1 MLPSVLNQKS
11 EIGNSIHA
19 MLNLVKARISRSAL
33 RHNLEVLKAAAN
45 GTPLCAMV
53 KANAYG
59 HGAVLVA
66 EALSGMGLAFWGVA
80 TLAEALEL
88 SKHGVREPIL
98 LLCPLERY
106 APVSDAEEA
115 IDALLEADIRPTVVS
130 AEGIRLLAQRAA
142 HRRRI
147 AHVHL
152 KVDTG
157 MGRSGCPADDA
168 VGLALSLRASP
179 FLELEGV
186 YSHFACAN
194 ERVLDFARRQQ
205 AVFQDVLA
213 KLAAR
218 GVRIPIRHLANS
230 AAIFNLPEARLD
242 MVRPGL
248 ALYGYSGKYIRG
260 SERLRPS
267 LRLEAPLIMTKWIP
281 TGETCGYGRTFTAR
295 RKTRIGLLPL
305 GYADGYD
312 RRWSNVGQ
320 VGAGN
325 RLVPVIGRVSMD
337 LTILD
342 LTDAPD
348 AVVGNPVC
356 VVSDRREDPHSVESM
371 AQRLETIP
379 HEITC
384 ALGSRV
390 ERVLTA

>member
-1 MLPSVLNQKS
+1 MP
-11 EIGNSIHA
+11 H
-19 MLNLVKARISRSAL
+19 LVKALISRAAL
-33 RHNLEVLKAAAN
+33 RHNVEVLKATAA

-98 LLCPLERY
+98 LLRPLELY
-106 APVSDAEEA
+106 EPLADAEEA
-115 IDALLEADIRPTVVS
+115 IDALLEANIRPTIAS

-142 HRRRI
+142 HRRII
-147 AHVHL
+147 ARAHL

-157 MGRSGCPADDA
+157 MGRNGCPADDA
-168 VGLALSLRASP
+168 VELALLLRASP

-194 ERVLDFARRQQ
+194 ERAAIAADFTCRQQ
-205 AVFQDVLA
+205 AVFQDVLERI
-213 KLAAR
+213 AAR

-248 ALYGYSGKYIRG
+248 ALYGYGGKYIRG

-267 LRLEAPLIMTKWIP
+267 LRLEAPVIMTKWIP

-312 RRWSNVGQ
+312 RRWSNAGQ
-320 VGAGN
+320 VSIGN
-325 RLVPVIGRVSMD
+325 RLIPVIGRVSMD

-342 LTDAPD
+342 LTDVPD
-348 AVVGNPVC
+348 AVVGSPIC

-371 AQRLETIP
+371 AERLETIP

-384 ALGSRV
+384 AFGSRV

>member
-1 MLPSVLNQKS
+1 
-11 EIGNSIHA
+11 
-19 MLNLVKARISRSAL
+19 MLNLVKARISCAAL
-33 RHNLEVLKAAAN
+33 RHNVEVLKAAAG
-45 GTPLCAMV
+45 GTSLCAIV

-59 HGAVLVA
+59 HSAVLVA
-66 EALSGMGLAFWGVA
+66 KALTGMGLAFWGV
-80 TLAEALEL
+80 TTIAEALEL
-88 SKHGVREPIL
+88 RKHGVRKPIL
-98 LLCPLERY
+98 LLRPLELY
-106 APVSDAEEA
+106 EPLGDAEESV
-115 IDALLEADIRPTVVS
+115 DTLLEADIRPTIVS

-142 HRRRI
+142 HRRTI
-147 AHVHL
+147 ARVHL

-157 MGRSGCPADDA
+157 MGRNGCPADDA
-168 VGLALSLRASP
+168 VELALSTRACP
-179 FLELEGV
+179 FLKLEGI
-186 YSHFACAN
+186 YSHFAGAD

-205 AVFQDVLA
+205 AIFQDVLD

-218 GVRIPIRHLANS
+218 GARIPIRHLANS

-248 ALYGYSGKYIRG
+248 ALYGYGGKYIRG

-267 LRLEAPLIMTKWIP
+267 LRLEAPVIMVKWIP
-281 TGETCGYGRTFTAR
+281 AGETCGYGRTFTAR

-312 RRWSNVGQ
+312 RRWSNAGQ
-320 VGAGN
+320 VSFGN
-325 RLVPVIGRVSMD
+325 RLIPVIGRVSMD

-348 AVVGNPVC
+348 AVVGSLVC
-356 VVSDRREDPHSVESM
+356 VVSDRRDDPHSVESM
-371 AQRLETIP
+371 AERLETIP

>member
-1 MLPSVLNQKS
+1 
-11 EIGNSIHA
+11 
-19 MLNLVKARISRSAL
+19 MLNLVKARISCAAL
-33 RHNLEVLKAAAN
+33 RHNVEMLKAAAA
-45 GTPLCAMV
+45 GTPLCAIV

-80 TLAEALEL
+80 TIAEALEL
-88 SKHGVREPIL
+88 RKHMVREPIL
-98 LLCPLERY
+98 LLRPFELYEPLG
-106 APVSDAEEA
+106 DAEES
-115 IDALLEADIRPTVVS
+115 IDALLEADIRMTIVS

-142 HRRRI
+142 HRRTI
-147 AHVHL
+147 ARVHL

-157 MGRSGCPADDA
+157 MGRNGCRADDA
-168 VGLALSLRASP
+168 VDLALLLRASP

-186 YSHFACAN
+186 YSHFACAD
-194 ERVLDFARRQQ
+194 ERVLNFARRQQ

-218 GVRIPIRHLANS
+218 GARIPIRHLANS
-230 AAIFNLPEARLD
+230 GAIFNLPAARLD

-248 ALYGYSGKYIRG
+248 ALYGYGGKYIRG
-260 SERLRPS
+260 SECLCPS
-267 LRLEAPLIMTKWIP
+267 LRLEAPVIMTKWIP
-281 TGETCGYGRTFTAR
+281 TGKTCGYGRTFTAR
-295 RKTRIGLLPL
+295 RKTRIGLLPI

-312 RRWSNVGQ
+312 RRWSNAGQ
-320 VGAGN
+320 VSVGN
-325 RLVPVIGRVSMD
+325 RLIPVIGRVSMD

-348 AVVGNPVC
+348 AVVGSPVC
-356 VVSDRREDPHSVESM
+356 VISNRREDPHSVESM
-371 AQRLETIP
+371 AGRLDTIP

>member
-1 MLPSVLNQKS
+1 MS
-11 EIGNSIHA
+11 
-19 MLNLVKARISRSAL
+19 NLVKARISRAAL
-33 RHNLEVLKAAAN
+33 RHNVEVLKAAAN
-45 GTPLCAMV
+45 GTPICAMV

-59 HGAVLVA
+59 HGAVIVA

-80 TLAEALEL
+80 ALEEALEL
-88 SKHGVREPIL
+88 RKHGVREPIL
-98 LLCPLERY
+98 LLRPLELY
-106 APVSDAEEA
+106 EPLGDAEAA
-115 IDALLEADIRPTVVS
+115 IGALLEADIRPTIVS
-130 AEGIRLLAQRAA
+130 AEGIRLLAKCATQRRKVA
-142 HRRRI
+142 R
-147 AHVHL
+147 VHL

-157 MGRSGCPADDA
+157 MGRSGCPANDA
-168 VGLALSLRASP
+168 VELALLLRASA
-179 FLELEGV
+179 FIELEGV

-205 AVFQDVLA
+205 SLFQKVLNA
-213 KLAAR
+213 LMAH

-230 AAIFNLPEARLD
+230 GAIFNLPEARLD

-248 ALYGYSGKYIRG
+248 ALYGYGGKYIRG

-267 LRLEAPLIMTKWIP
+267 LRLEAPVIMTKWIP
-281 TGETCGYGRTFTAR
+281 TGETCGYGCTFTAR

-312 RRWSNVGQ
+312 RRWSNLGQ
-320 VGAGN
+320 VGVGN
-325 RLVPVIGRVSMD
+325 RLIPVIGRVSMD

-348 AVVGNPVC
+348 ATVGSPVC

-371 AQRLETIP
+371 AERLDTIP

-384 ALGSRV
+384 TLGPRV

>member
-1 MLPSVLNQKS
+1 MP
-11 EIGNSIHA
+11 
-19 MLNLVKARISRSAL
+19 NLIKVRISCAAL
-33 RHNLEVLKAAAN
+33 RHNVEVLKAAAA

-66 EALSGMGLAFWGVA
+66 EALSGMGIAFWGVA
-80 TLAEALEL
+80 TIAEALEL

-98 LLCPLERY
+98 LLCPLELY
-106 APVSDAEEA
+106 EPVSDAEEA
-115 IDALLEADIRPTVVS
+115 IDALLEADIRPTIVS

-142 HRRRI
+142 HRRTI
-147 AHVHL
+147 ARVHL

-157 MGRSGCPADDA
+157 MGRNGCPADDA
-168 VGLALSLRASP
+168 VELALLLRARP

-186 YSHFACAN
+186 YSHFACAD

-205 AVFQDVLA
+205 AIFQDVLERI
-213 KLAAR
+213 AAR
-218 GVRIPIRHLANS
+218 GARIPIRHLANS
-230 AAIFNLPEARLD
+230 GAIFNLPEARLD

-248 ALYGYSGKYIRG
+248 ALYGYGGKYIRG

-267 LRLEAPLIMTKWIP
+267 LRLEAPVIMTKWIP
-281 TGETCGYGRTFTAR
+281 TGEACGYGRTFTAR

-312 RRWSNVGQ
+312 RRWSNTGQ
-320 VGAGN
+320 VSFGN
-325 RLVPVIGRVSMD
+325 RLIPVIGRVSMD

-348 AVVGNPVC
+348 AVVGSLVC
-356 VVSDRREDPHSVESM
+356 VVSDRRDDPHSVESM
-371 AQRLETIP
+371 AGRLKTIP

>member
-1 MLPSVLNQKS
+1 MP
-11 EIGNSIHA
+11 
-19 MLNLVKARISRSAL
+19 NLVKAHISCAAL
-33 RHNLEVLKAAAN
+33 RHNVEVLKAAAG
-45 GTPLCAMV
+45 GTSLCAIV

-88 SKHGVREPIL
+88 RKHGVREPIL
-98 LLCPLERY
+98 LLRPLELY
-106 APVSDAEEA
+106 EPLGDAEEA
-115 IDALLEADIRPTVVS
+115 SDALLEADIRPTIVS
-130 AEGIRLLAQRAA
+130 AAGIRLLAQRAA
-142 HRRRI
+142 HRRTI
-147 AHVHL
+147 ARVHL

-157 MGRSGCPADDA
+157 MGRNGCPADDA
-168 VGLALSLRASP
+168 VELALLLRASP
-179 FLELEGV
+179 FLELEGI
-186 YSHFACAN
+186 YSHFACAD
-194 ERVLDFARRQQ
+194 ELAAMAADFARRQQ
-205 AVFQDVLA
+205 AVFQDVLERI
-213 KLAAR
+213 AAR

-230 AAIFNLPEARLD
+230 GAIFNLPEARLD

-248 ALYGYSGKYIRG
+248 ALYGYGGKYIRG

-267 LRLEAPLIMTKWIP
+267 LRLEAPVIMTKWIP
-281 TGETCGYGRTFTAR
+281 TGETCGYGRTFTVR

-312 RRWSNVGQ
+312 RRWSNIGQ
-320 VGAGN
+320 VSVGN
-325 RLVPVIGRVSMD
+325 RLIPVIGRVSMD

-348 AVVGNPVC
+348 AVVGSPVC
-356 VVSDRREDPHSVESM
+356 VISDRRDDPHSVESM
-371 AQRLETIP
+371 AERLETIP

-384 ALGSRV
+384 VLGSRV

>member
-1 MLPSVLNQKS
+1 MP
-11 EIGNSIHA
+11 H
-19 MLNLVKARISRSAL
+19 LVKARISCAAL
-33 RHNLEVLKAAAN
+33 RHNVEVLKAAAA

-59 HGAVLVA
+59 HGAVFVA

-88 SKHGVREPIL
+88 RKHGVREPIL
-98 LLCPLERY
+98 LLRPLELY
-106 APVSDAEEA
+106 EPLADAEEA
-115 IDALLEADIRPTVVS
+115 LDALLEADIRPTVVS

-142 HRRRI
+142 RRRTI

-157 MGRSGCPADDA
+157 MGRNGYPADDA
-168 VGLALSLRASP
+168 VELAMLVRASP

-194 ERVLDFARRQQ
+194 ERAAIAADFARRQQ
-205 AVFQDVLA
+205 AVFLDVL
-213 KLAAR
+213 KRIAAR

-230 AAIFNLPEARLD
+230 GAIFNLPEARLD

-248 ALYGYSGKYIRG
+248 ALYGYGGKYIQG

-267 LRLEAPLIMTKWIP
+267 LRLEAPVITSKWIP

-320 VGAGN
+320 VSVGN
-325 RLVPVIGRVSMD
+325 RLIPVIGRVSMD

-348 AVVGNPVC
+348 VVVGSPVC
-356 VVSDRREDPHSVESM
+356 VISDRREDPHSVESM
-371 AQRLETIP
+371 AERLETIP

>member
-1 MLPSVLNQKS
+1 MQN
-11 EIGNSIHA
+11 I
-19 MLNLVKARISRSAL
+19 VKAHISCAAL
-33 RHNLEVLKAAAN
+33 RHNVEVLKAAAG

-66 EALSGMGLAFWGVA
+66 EALSGMGIAFWGVA
-80 TLAEALEL
+80 TIAEALEL
-88 SKHGVREPIL
+88 RKHGVREPIL
-98 LLCPLERY
+98 LLRPLELY
-106 APVSDAEEA
+106 ESVGDAEEA
-115 IDALLEADIRPTVVS
+115 SDALLEADIRPTIVS

-142 HRRRI
+142 HRRII
-147 AHVHL
+147 ARAHL

-157 MGRSGCPADDA
+157 MGRTGCPADGA
-168 VGLALSLRASP
+168 VELALSLRAGA
-179 FLELEGV
+179 FLELEGI

-205 AVFQDVLA
+205 AVFQDVLERI
-213 KLAAR
+213 AAR

-248 ALYGYSGKYIRG
+248 ALYGYGGKYIRG

-267 LRLEAPLIMTKWIP
+267 LRLEAPVILTKWIP
-281 TGETCGYGRTFTAR
+281 MGETCGYGHTFTAR

-312 RRWSNVGQ
+312 RRWSNAGQ
-320 VGAGN
+320 VSIQG
-325 RLVPVIGRVSMD
+325 RLIPVIGRVSMD

-348 AVVGNPVC
+348 AVAGSPVC
-356 VVSDRREDPHSVESM
+356 VISDRREDPHSVESM
-371 AQRLETIP
+371 AERLDTIP

-390 ERVLTA
+390 ERVRAP

>member
-1 MLPSVLNQKS
+1 MS
-11 EIGNSIHA
+11 
-19 MLNLVKARISRSAL
+19 NLVKAYISRAAL
-33 RHNLEVLKAAAN
+33 RHNVEVLKAAAA
-45 GTPLCAMV
+45 GTPLCAIV

-66 EALSGMGLAFWGVA
+66 EALSGMGIAFWGVA
-80 TLAEALEL
+80 TIAEALEL
-88 SKHGVREPIL
+88 RKHGIREPIL
-98 LLCPLERY
+98 LLRPLELY
-106 APVSDAEEA
+106 EPVSDAAEA
-115 IDALLEADIRPTVVS
+115 SDALLEADIRPTIVG

-142 HRRRI
+142 YRRI
-147 AHVHL
+147 IPRVHL

-168 VGLALSLRASP
+168 VELALLLRASP
-179 FLELEGV
+179 FLELEGI
-186 YSHFACAN
+186 YSHFACAD
-194 ERVLDFARRQQ
+194 ERVLDFTRRQQ
-205 AVFQDVLA
+205 AVFQDVLE
-213 KLAAR
+213 KLATR

-248 ALYGYSGKYIRG
+248 ALYGYGGKYIRG

-267 LRLEAPLIMTKWIP
+267 LRLEAPVITTKWIP
-281 TGETCGYGRTFTAR
+281 TGETCGYGRIFTAR

-305 GYADGYD
+305 GYADGYN
-312 RRWSNVGQ
+312 RRWSNAGQ
-320 VGAGN
+320 VSFGN
-325 RLVPVIGRVSMD
+325 QLIPVIGRVSMD

-348 AVVGNPVC
+348 AVVGSPVC
-356 VVSDRREDPHSVESM
+356 VVSDRRDDPHSVESM
-371 AQRLETIP
+371 AERLDTIP

>member
-1 MLPSVLNQKS
+1 MPHL
-11 EIGNSIHA
+11 I
-19 MLNLVKARISRSAL
+19 KARISCAAL
-33 RHNLEVLKAAAN
+33 RHNVEVLKAAAG
-45 GTPLCAMV
+45 GTSLCAIV

-66 EALSGMGLAFWGVA
+66 EALAGMGIACWGVA
-80 TLAEALEL
+80 TIAEALEL
-88 SKHGVREPIL
+88 RKHGVREPIL
-98 LLCPLERY
+98 LLRPLELY
-106 APVSDAEEA
+106 EPVRDAEEA
-115 IDALLEADIRPTVVS
+115 SDALLEADIRPTIVS

-142 HRRRI
+142 HRRTI
-147 AHVHL
+147 ARVHL

-157 MGRSGCPADDA
+157 MGRNGCPADDA
-168 VGLALSLRASP
+168 VELALLLRASP

-186 YSHFACAN
+186 YSHFACAD

-205 AVFQDVLA
+205 AVFQDVLERIT
-213 KLAAR
+213 AR
-218 GVRIPIRHLANS
+218 GARIPIRHLANS
-230 AAIFNLPEARLD
+230 GAIFNLPEARLD

-248 ALYGYSGKYIRG
+248 ALYGYGGKYIRG
-260 SERLRPS
+260 SERLHPS
-267 LRLEAPLIMTKWIP
+267 LRLEAPVIMTKWIP
-281 TGETCGYGRTFTAR
+281 TGETCGYGRAFTAR

-312 RRWSNVGQ
+312 RRWSNAGQ
-320 VGAGN
+320 VSFGN
-325 RLVPVIGRVSMD
+325 RLIPVIGRVSMD

-348 AVVGNPVC
+348 AVVGSPVC
-356 VVSDRREDPHSVESM
+356 VISERREDPHSVESM
-371 AQRLETIP
+371 AERLDTIP